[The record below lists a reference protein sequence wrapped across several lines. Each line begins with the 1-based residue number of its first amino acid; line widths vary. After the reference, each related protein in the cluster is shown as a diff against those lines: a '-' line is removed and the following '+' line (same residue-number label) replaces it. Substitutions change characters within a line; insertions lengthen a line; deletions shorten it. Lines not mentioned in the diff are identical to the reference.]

1 MEVYFLKP
9 NKTSYKDIFYY
20 YDKQEIFNSKSYAFV
35 KEHAKTLNK
44 PIFTI
49 KKSQT
54 FINSIT
60 YRKINDW
67 DSKNLISGSR
77 DNAKAGW
84 RKFSLVDIVRFYIIN
99 DLRNIGLDIEAIRN
113 ILRYI
118 SNSTAD
124 FTKNGK
130 SYYEAFLQLEYFML
144 SCLNGNKIML
154 LIAEESGIYF
164 FSKEDAVYTHFNT
177 DEASSPL
184 IILPFF
190 SYIRTMQE
198 KLKTIKLDSEI
209 AEFMEDSITK

>member
-1 MEVYFLKP
+1 LNS
-9 NKTSYKDIFYY
+9 NKTNYKDIFYY

-99 DLRNIGLDIEAIRN
+99 DLRNIGLDIGGIKN
-113 ILRYI
+113 ILENI
-118 SNSTAD
+118 SDSMVD
-124 FTKNGK
+124 IPKNDK
-130 SYYEAFLQLEYFML
+130 SHFEAFLQLEYFIL

-154 LIAEESGIYF
+154 LIAEEGGIYF
-164 FSKEDAVYTHFNT
+164 FSKKDAVYTHFDT

-190 SYIRTMQE
+190 SYIRSMQE
-198 KLKTIKLDSEI
+198 KLKALKIDSEI
-209 AEFMEDSITK
+209 AKFMENSITKYKER

>member
-1 MEVYFLKP
+1 MKS
-9 NKTSYKDIFYY
+9 NKTTYKDIFYY
-20 YDKQEIFNSKSYAFV
+20 YDKQEIFNSKGYAFV
-35 KEHAKTLNK
+35 KEHVTTLNK

-99 DLRNIGLDIEAIRN
+99 DLRKIGLDIEAIRK
-113 ILRYI
+113 ILIGI
-118 SNSTAD
+118 SNSMVD
-124 FTKNGK
+124 IPKNDK
-130 SYYEAFLQLEYFML
+130 SHYEAFLQLEYFIL

-164 FSKEDAVYTHFNT
+164 FSEKDAIYTHFDT

-209 AEFMEDSITK
+209 VEFMEDSITK